1 MGPQLQGP
9 HWEEEG
15 GRAEGLLAA
24 WRRAQSVSG
33 RWGVGDDA
41 PKGGDD
47 TSCRRDP
54 GGAAR
59 SARLEKVAGTAGRW
73 LAWEASAN
81 D

>member
-24 WRRAQSVSG
+24 WRRAQSVSA

-54 GGAAR
+54 GGGR
-59 SARLEKVAGTAGRW
+59 EVSTPGKGGGDGRKMAGLGSKR
-73 LAWEASAN
+73 E
-81 D
+81 